1 MAATRATLAMATKDT
16 KERVA
21 ELEKY
26 EEDEVE
32 GPIVATKAVDEGKT
46 KVVLGRGGVQVAIV
60 QPSGPQPRP
69 VRQIIFRP
77 DRLGL
82 LAFPLSLVTVL
93 PVLLFFSWPFCAQW
107 SIFYNSPM
115 TAGIFS

>member
-32 GPIVATKAVDEGKT
+32 GPIVATKAVDEGK
-46 KVVLGRGGVQVAIV
+46 
-60 QPSGPQPRP
+60 
-69 VRQIIFRP
+69 
-77 DRLGL
+77 
-82 LAFPLSLVTVL
+82 
-93 PVLLFFSWPFCAQW
+93 
-107 SIFYNSPM
+107 
-115 TAGIFS
+115 